1 MTKVFIFYHLNKTKR
16 CEDKGIKLIHIW
28 EDEWVYY
35 NDETKTKIINII
47 NNNDVFS
54 DDIIVLDRS
63 KYNKSYNINGY
74 ELIKEEDVQLKTS
87 SLYNLQ
93 YYDCGNLIY
102 RRTK

>member
-1 MTKVFIFYHLNKTKR
+1 MTH
-16 CEDKGIKLIHIW
+16 D
-28 EDEWVYY
+28 
-35 NDETKTKIINII
+35 INIE
-47 NNNDVFS
+47 
-54 DDIIVLDRS
+54 
-63 KYNKSYNINGY
+63 NKIKNIMKNKIKGY